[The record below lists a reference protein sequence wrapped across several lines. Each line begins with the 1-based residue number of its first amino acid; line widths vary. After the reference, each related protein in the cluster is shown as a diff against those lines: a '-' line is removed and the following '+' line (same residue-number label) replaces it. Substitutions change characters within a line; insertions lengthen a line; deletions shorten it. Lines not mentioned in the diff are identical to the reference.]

1 MCSSGVRTGQVT
13 GFAGK
18 KPGYPWWT
26 ADKIFIT
33 WDDGESSGSSQGQDS
48 DNESDSSQGSG
59 ASKRQGTLLRAS
71 CKAPSKGHKGQCSRA
86 SQRQGLAKAINDK
99 AKEMVRR
106 QKAWQNAKA
115 AVALKAMA
123 AEYNG

>member
-1 MCSSGVRTGQVT
+1 M
-13 GFAGK
+13 
-18 KPGYPWWT
+18 
-26 ADKIFIT
+26 
-33 WDDGESSGSSQGQDS
+33 
-48 DNESDSSQGSG
+48 
-59 ASKRQGTLLRAS
+59 LRAS
-71 CKAPSKGHKGQCSRA
+71 CKALAKGFTGKQAGNPPSKGHKGQCSRA